1 MVLIALL
8 IIDMKCLR
16 RSLTTEKCEL
26 CRKAIYLHQ
35 TALIC
40 NNDSKIYHA
49 KCLKIDQDVALEVQ
63 NVPDWFC
70 PCCLGEIFPF
80 FNYDLSEKCPEM
92 CLSCKKIISPTRHKI
107 DTCFVCLKSFHS
119 NCLSDMKICPPC
131 NTEIDSYEDVDL
143 NHVFH
148 NIMFNPYS
156 LLFDEDNYD
165 RNMLFDTDGE
175 DGTNVTADIARKILE
190 NCKFYDP
197 DKLFQPNI
205 GGTSLYFNNLD
216 GFKSNFNEFQN
227 QIINHNI
234 SFDFFC
240 FCETN
245 VRSDTCQ
252 KFEMLGYTSEYFESI
267 DGKSKGSGLA
277 IIYKNNLNFK
287 VDKTLKI
294 RYRNFECFGG
304 KLKTD
309 IGTLTVIVLYRFNY
323 DTEYDTLITQL
334 SSLLERI
341 SNSPCIILGDFNLNV
356 LKHDESSV
364 VRKYV
369 DTFMCTGFVPL
380 ISKPTHHH
388 GQTSTCIDQIWTNVV
403 SEKVAS
409 GIINTSVS
417 NHMPVYAIIPTTA
430 ESALSCEDE
439 NDSTMVHN
447 ISAKNIEKFEAK
459 LLELNNNPDVQ
470 CLEVDNHSN
479 PEKATQQFNYY
490 YTALQNIYDDCFL
503 EHTDFKSDRNFTR
516 KPWVTLGMA
525 KSSLTKNKL
534 YRIKVRLR
542 GKSGYENA
550 RNTFEKYRGTLRDI
564 NREAFANY
572 FKARFEKCNGN
583 LKKSWKVLNEMRH
596 KRRTSC
602 FPNYIEINRQ
612 CITDRRIILTKFNEY
627 FTNIAK
633 NLNESKSPD
642 EFKDYKKFMKNRVEN
657 TIFFDA
663 IESNEIDDIIKKL
676 NPNKSSDI
684 SPRIL
689 KLFRGIISPNL
700 AILFNNC
707 VYSGIFP
714 DKLKIARVLP
724 LFKSGDKCD
733 IANYRPIS
741 LLPVISKIFEKLIH
755 KRLVSFLDKHEVI
768 YRKQF
773 GFRKQHST
781 QHALHSAVTQVLHGL
796 NSNESVFGV
805 YLDFSKAFDTIQHS
819 ILLEKLEHYGIRGIM
834 LNLLKDYLANRQQL
848 VFKGDLQSE
857 LLLITAGVPQG
868 SVLGPLLFLLYV
880 NDIVYSQCSCS
891 TRKCVSSCLD
901 IASFILFADDT
912 NIFVNGRN
920 TLEAVNK
927 INSILEKLKLYL
939 EANFLHINVNKSKFM
954 HFKTPRQNMKNGID
968 TDIRFG
974 NTPLQKV
981 ESIKFLGVIFDERM
995 SWKKHTQ
1002 HVTCKVRSS
1011 ICSLYDMRR
1020 IIPKKLKTNVYNAIV
1035 NSQLSYAISVWGA
1048 HTVSDNLKQLFI
1060 LQKRAL
1066 RNLFCLKKASK
1077 YVEGHTKSTFTKHKI
1092 LSVYNIYNY
1101 MTILSIDKLFKL
1113 KEPQY
1118 LYELLNLNSDHA
1130 RRNNRIG
1137 YIPKFKCNHYQSNF
1151 CYQGPYLWNLLSQ
1164 NATICNDVTSS
1175 PSLSAM
1181 KARLKKFLLNMQSYG
1196 HIESDYTWYNFNH
1209 SPEDYISQVK
1219 GK

>member
-459 LLELNNNPDVQ
+459 LLELNNNPDVR
-470 CLEVDNHSN
+470 CLEVDNRSN

-550 RNTFEKYRGTLRDI
+550 KNTFEKYRGTLRDI

-583 LKKSWKVLNEMRH
+583 LKKSWKILNEMRH

-796 NSNESVFGV
+796 NNNESVFGV

-891 TRKCVSSCLD
+891 TGKCVSSCLD

-1066 RNLFCLKKASK
+1066 RNLFCLRKASK
-1077 YVEGHTKSTFTKHKI
+1077 YVEGHTKSTFTKHGI

-1101 MTILSIDKLFKL
+1101 MTILSMDKLLKL

-1137 YIPKFKCNHYQSNF
+1137 YIPKFKCNHYQNNY
-1151 CYQGPYLWNLLSQ
+1151 CYQGPYLWNILSQ

-1181 KARLKKFLLNMQSYG
+1181 KARLKKFLLNMQSHG